1 MGETHAAASWWG
13 ELEMFGINLRKTVAP
28 SVASVT
34 RADDP
39 GVDLDLAM
47 RQVAM
52 LLEARYSEVEA
63 GSDALTSA
71 QHQLAQRL
79 LFQIERR
86 MVRSVDL
93 SINVNQTVIASA
105 GTLKGLTKTLEQ
117 VQAMAAASEEMAS
130 SINGIAVATGSAAD
144 GAREVLEVA
153 QRSRSESDQAM
164 AAMEAISTAVH
175 DAADKVVALAEA
187 SAQID
192 NMVSLINDIASQT
205 NLLAL
210 NATIEAARAG
220 EAGKGFAVVASE
232 VKNLANQ
239 TSRATDDIRGRVE
252 TLRDEMQRIRSS
264 MQIGSEAV
272 NHGAGIITAT
282 IQSMAD
288 IERRAEAVTSG
299 MVEAVDLLAQQRGS
313 AGEIAQGITAIVALA
328 HDDVAEVGV
337 ALDSID
343 QVEKLVNEQI
353 ESIAQSAFPARDV
366 MRAKADH
373 MIWRKRLADMLVGRT
388 KINPHDLADH
398 TSCRLG
404 KWCAAA
410 PESVKASRAFANLME
425 PHREVHALGIRAAE
439 AYANHD
445 FEGAVALVKA
455 IEKPSHDVQDLLDE
469 LIRQTQTRES

>member
-1 MGETHAAASWWG
+1 M
-13 ELEMFGINLRKTVAP
+13 
-28 SVASVT
+28 
-34 RADDP
+34 
-39 GVDLDLAM
+39 
-47 RQVAM
+47 AM
-52 LLEARYSEVEA
+52 LMEARYSEVEP
-63 GSDALTSA
+63 GSDALTRA
-71 QHQLAQRL
+71 QHQLAQRM

-86 MVRSVDL
+86 LIRSVDL
-93 SINVNQTVIASA
+93 SVNVNQTVIASA

-117 VQAMAAASEEMAS
+117 VQAMAAASEEMAN
-130 SINGIAVATGSAAD
+130 SIDGIAVATGNAAN
-144 GAREVLEVA
+144 GAQEVLEAA
-153 QRSRSESDQAM
+153 QRSRTESDQAM

-239 TSRATDDIRGRVE
+239 TSRATDDIRSRVE
-252 TLRDEMQRIRSS
+252 TLRDEMQRIRGS
-264 MQIGSEAV
+264 MQAGSEAV

-282 IQSMAD
+282 IQSMAE
-288 IERRAEAVTSG
+288 IERRAETVASDMG
-299 MVEAVDLLAQQRGS
+299 EAVDLLAQQRGS
-313 AGEIAQGITAIVALA
+313 AGEIAQGITAIVGLA

-343 QVEKLVNEQI
+343 QVERLINEQI
-353 ESIAQSAFPARDV
+353 ESIAKSSFPARDV

-388 KINPHDLADH
+388 KINPKELADH

-404 KWCAAA
+404 KWCATA
-410 PESVKASRAFANLME
+410 PESVKSSRSFAELTE

-439 AYANHD
+439 AFANHD
-445 FEGAVALVKA
+445 FEEAVALVKA
-455 IEKPSHDVQDLLDE
+455 IDGPSQTVQRILDD
-469 LIRQTQTRES
+469 LIRQTQTQEV